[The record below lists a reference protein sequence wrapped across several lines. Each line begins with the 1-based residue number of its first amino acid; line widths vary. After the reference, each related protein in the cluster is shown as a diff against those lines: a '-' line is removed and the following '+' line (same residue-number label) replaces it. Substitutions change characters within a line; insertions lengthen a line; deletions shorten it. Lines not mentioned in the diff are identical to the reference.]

1 MMDGERVVFTVE
13 TNPQNYLKLVV
24 GGEVDGTM
32 GEALEDY
39 VKRQKRRLGI
49 QGQSKAASPKQRAIK
64 RTTNE
69 SGRPL
74 RRPH

>member
-32 GEALEDY
+32 CEALEDY

-49 QGQSKAASPKQRAIK
+49 QGPIQSGIAKAKSHQA
-64 RTTNE
+64 NDE
-69 SGRPL
+69 
-74 RRPH
+74 

>member
-1 MMDGERVVFTVE
+1 MANESCSQWKRTHRI
-13 TNPQNYLKLVV
+13 TLKLVV

-49 QGQSKAASPKQRAIK
+49 QGPIQNGIAKARSDQA
-64 RTTNE
+64 NDE
-69 SGRPL
+69 
-74 RRPH
+74 

>member
-24 GGEVDGTM
+24 SGEVDGTM

-49 QGQSKAASPKQRAIK
+49 QGPIQSGIAKAKSHQA
-64 RTTNE
+64 NDE
-69 SGRPL
+69 
-74 RRPH
+74 

>member
-32 GEALEDY
+32 YEALEDY

-49 QGQSKAASPKQRAIK
+49 QGPIQSGIAKAKSHQA
-64 RTTNE
+64 NDE
-69 SGRPL
+69 
-74 RRPH
+74 

>member
-24 GGEVDGTM
+24 SGEVDGTM

-49 QGQSKAASPKQRAIK
+49 HRQSKERLSERRMKVAA
-64 RTTNE
+64 
-69 SGRPL
+69 
-74 RRPH
+74 H

>member
-13 TNPQNYLKLVV
+13 TNPQNYPKLVV

-49 QGQSKAASPKQRAIK
+49 QRPIQSGIAKAKSNQA
-64 RTTNE
+64 NDE
-69 SGRPL
+69 
-74 RRPH
+74 

>member
-24 GGEVDGTM
+24 SGEVDGTM

-39 VKRQKRRLGI
+39 VKRQKRRLRI
-49 QGQSKAASPKQRAIK
+49 QGPIQSGIAKAKSHQA
-64 RTTNE
+64 NDE
-69 SGRPL
+69 
-74 RRPH
+74 